1 MSNIENKLMTAAEY
15 IADQG
20 KNLDEAIAGD
30 IFEIMADYT
39 KYVLFFMK
47 LNNLKPD
54 QVEVKGS
61 DK

>member
-1 MSNIENKLMTAAEY
+1 
-15 IADQG
+15 
-20 KNLDEAIAGD
+20 
-30 IFEIMADYT
+30 MADYT

-61 DK
+61 DKWKNKLRLNG

>member
-1 MSNIENKLMTAAEY
+1 MTAAEY